1 MTIGTIFTI
10 IAIVV
15 FFCGTV
21 VAMIFDSKL
30 TVEDYYINK
39 LSNAQF
45 SRFCIGVDIGIIL
58 MIAGIPLLIAGVI
71 INLMM

>member
-21 VAMIFDSKL
+21 VTMIFDSKL
-30 TVEDYYINK
+30 TEEDYYINK

>member
-1 MTIGTIFTI
+1 MTIVTIFTI
-10 IAIVV
+10 ISFVF

-30 TVEDYYINK
+30 KEEDYYINN